1 MEEQNV
7 AFRLKGFMDSMSL
20 SPSQFA
26 DTCGIPRPT
35 LSQLL
40 SGRNKKISDIIVG
53 QIHRAFPR
61 LSVLW
66 LMFGEGPMITS
77 DGGNSDKVDS
87 DSGSNNLNS
96 DRNIE
101 KVNSAGSFFSSLPSA
116 ERRNSSDVLNFVNE
130 GSGNSTD
137 QNVRA
142 LNNPEISSQ
151 LIDNRII
158 EAEFRIAELQ
168 KQIDKFRKFPR
179 KVTQITVYYDDS
191 TFEAFFPKIEN

>member
-40 SGRNKKISDIIVG
+40 GGRNKKISDIIVG

-66 LMFGEGPMITS
+66 LMFGEGPMLTADVINSGTEDSELSSKDFIS
-77 DGGNSDKVDS
+77 DQNTDKINA
-87 DSGSNNLNS
+87 SGKNY
-96 DRNIE
+96 
-101 KVNSAGSFFSSLPSA
+101 KSF
-116 ERRNSSDVLNFVNE
+116 NSSGPLNGPEILKLVQD
-130 GSGNSTD
+130 GSGNSAES
-137 QNVRA
+137 NVRA
-142 LNNPEISSQ
+142 LNTPDINSQ
-151 LIDNRII
+151 LIDNRLI
-158 EAEFRIAELQ
+158 EAEYKIAELQ